1 MEIIVVLG
9 RVLFA
14 SFANVFQKQLA
25 HQHHH
30 PLFIVMVSYL
40 GLATISLPL
49 LGWIPINDLSQAFWL
64 NIIFAALFDMA
75 GTIFLVLSLSKT
87 DLSVFGPLNAY
98 KVVISMGLAML
109 FLHEIPS
116 GQGFLGIAII
126 IIGSSFLLP
135 TPKQQ
140 QKSQHRLH
148 LLLVD
153 KGVQYRFLSIL
164 LFSIGTLPLKNAV
177 MTGQALATTVF
188 WCLIGLPLA
197 ILSYQ
202 LFNRKPNE
210 QNLLTQLKPALSQF
224 SALSVMMF
232 LMQYTTML
240 VLSQRMI
247 AYSLA
252 LFQLSMVLQ
261 VFLGYQVFQERHFK
275 RRLGACFVMV
285 AGSLLVLKA

>member
-25 HQHHH
+25 HQNHH
-30 PLFIVMVSYL
+30 PLFIVMMSYL
-40 GLATISLPL
+40 VLAAISLPL
-49 LGWIPINDLSQAFWL
+49 LFWIPLTELNLHFWL
-64 NIIFAALFDMA
+64 NITLAAMLDMA
-75 GTIFLVLSLSKT
+75 GTLFLVLSLSKT

-109 FLHEIPS
+109 FLNEIPNT
-116 GQGFLGIAII
+116 QGFVGIATI
-126 IIGSSFLLP
+126 IIGSTFLLP
-135 TPKQQ
+135 RTTQQPKQ
-140 QKSQHRLH
+140 SRIRL
-148 LLLVD
+148 LFAD

-177 MTGQALATTVF
+177 MAGQALATTVF

-197 ILSYQ
+197 VASYH
-202 LFNRKPNE
+202 LFNRPPA
-210 QNLLTQLKPALSQF
+210 QQALLTQIKPAIVKF
-224 SALSVMMF
+224 SALGIMMF
-232 LMQYTTML
+232 LMQYTTMI
-240 VLSQRMI
+240 VLSQRLI

-261 VFLGYQVFQERHFK
+261 VFLGYQVFNEPHFK
-275 RRLGACFVMV
+275 RRLGACLVMV